1 MLMRNAFS
9 SARYCKRSK
18 TRKNHVDECAFPE
31 TATEM
36 PPLDEVLYSATCM
49 CVGHLGFV
57 HLLSFNAVN
66 TVQVHSS
73 DRLPIQTL

>member
-1 MLMRNAFS
+1 
-9 SARYCKRSK
+9 
-18 TRKNHVDECAFPE
+18 
-31 TATEM
+31 M